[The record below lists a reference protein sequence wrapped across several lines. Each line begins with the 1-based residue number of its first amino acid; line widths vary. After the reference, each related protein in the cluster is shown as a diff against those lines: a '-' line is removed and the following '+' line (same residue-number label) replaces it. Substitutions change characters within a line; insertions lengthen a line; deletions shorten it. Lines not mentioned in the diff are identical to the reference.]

1 MDKTGFDTGKKKTDM
16 LKISEPDY
24 LGDNTFHGI
33 KNYTS
38 DSRENIMSESNEKK
52 LQITK
57 DKAGR
62 YSEKPVSKASDVSS
76 GNNKY
81 TISSRS
87 KTKSGAVSDSDT
99 AAGHK
104 IKGLHDKAGIDE
116 IQKKIKQTDK
126 KAATEIKRSRLKITD
141 ESSESLKQD
150 TNNVTGTESRKYR
163 KKNEQKQKY
172 TGKEQPS
179 DIKKM
184 SGTSGLTG
192 VGSNIKKGGNMLTG
206 GMVKTKDR
214 ITGVLSTG
222 TSSTANREQID
233 DMYNSDRQ
241 IHMAQNATGKVMKI
255 IKMPFKIIE
264 TVLFFVP
271 GGKTA
276 MLIMYGILALLGI
289 LLLSAGMFF
298 LIMYN
303 SPLKALFSITASVSE
318 SGDSELSEYD
328 SKLFAGINALYD
340 DFENETDLYV
350 RDTSFFDTVML
361 YHLLINDSRGYNSY
375 EEDDAIDNTI
385 LKKAFEFINGYTETD
400 KMITIDQSSN
410 AEEKKLGT
418 YRLQFMQS
426 ATATDIEIVLP
437 HSFKKSYSYES
448 VSGLRIDLINSEKDF
463 SLFNQRVSVQENDDG
478 GSNILYIIYPQS
490 ITDSLLN
497 ELFPNETAFPD
508 INVNA
513 VFNDSSCP
521 VKHEIKVKQA
531 VLKKYSDY
539 KEYASE
545 STYEWEEIIASVY
558 SEIAETGYFENDN
571 FSDFVTRPVSP
582 DDYNI
587 ESDDDTV
594 KQVISFALDKVGIP
608 YSQAL
613 RDDGNHYDCSSLVYY
628 AFKSAGINLVYGGS
642 NTAASEAHYCSANSL
657 VVSEKYDAEK
667 IKPGDLVFYSMG
679 TNGRYKNITHVAIYC
694 GKDMVCDA
702 SYSQKKVV
710 YRKIYS
716 TDKIVL
722 VGRPAGNNK

>member
-24 LGDNTFHGI
+24 LGDNNFPGI
-33 KNYTS
+33 KDYTS
-38 DSRENIMSESNEKK
+38 DSRESLMPESDEKK
-52 LQITK
+52 LQIAK
-57 DKAGR
+57 DKAVR
-62 YSEKPVSKASDVSS
+62 YSEKQGSKDSDVSAGS
-76 GNNKY
+76 DKY
-81 TISSRS
+81 TTRSRS

-104 IKGLHDKAGIDE
+104 RNGSHNTGSIEE

-126 KAATEIKRSRLKITD
+126 KAAAEVKRSRLKITD

-150 TNNVTGTESRKYR
+150 TNNVSGTELTKYHI
-163 KKNEQKQKY
+163 KNEQKQKY
-172 TGKEQPS
+172 TGKEQS
-179 DIKKM
+179 GDIKKP
-184 SGTSGLTG
+184 SGASELTS
-192 VGSNIKKGGNMLTG
+192 VSSNIKKGGNILTS

-222 TSSTANREQID
+222 ISSCDGREQIN

-276 MLIMYGILALLGI
+276 LLIIYGILALLGI

-298 LIMYN
+298 LIIYN
-303 SPLKALFSITASVSE
+303 SPLKALFSITASISE
-318 SGDSELSEYD
+318 SGDFEPSEFD
-328 SKLFAGINALYD
+328 SKLFASINALYD
-340 DFENETDLYV
+340 DFENETNLYV

-385 LKKAFEFINGYTETD
+385 LEKAFDFINSYTETD
-400 KMITIDQSSN
+400 KMITIIQSSN

-418 YRLQFMQS
+418 YRLQFVQS
-426 ATATDIEIVLP
+426 ATATDIEILLP
-437 HSFKKSYSYES
+437 HSFLKSYSYES
-448 VSGLRIDLINSEKDF
+448 ASGLRIDLINNEKNF
-463 SLFNQRVSVQENDDG
+463 SLKNQRVSVQENDDG

-490 ITDSLLN
+490 ISGSLLN
-497 ELFPNETAFPD
+497 ELFPNDTSFPD

-521 VKHEIKVKQA
+521 VKHKTKVKQA

-539 KEYASE
+539 NEYASE
-545 STYEWEEIIASVY
+545 STYEWAEVIASVY

-571 FSDFVTRPVSP
+571 LSDFVTRPVSP

-628 AFKSAGINLVYGGS
+628 AYKSAGINLVYGGS

-667 IKPGDLVFYSMG
+667 MKPGDLVFYSMG

-722 VGRPAGNNK
+722 IGRPSGK